1 MQFDLFT
8 SSADKSDKLLG
19 ISAGSKK
26 EFIKALQSFSLF
38 MKIFQLE
45 YDKNMIWISEF
56 LKRKITSQKSYY
68 VSKRVPTPNCLICH
82 EKLQSIYLLPMPTMV
97 IICCLIIKT
106 WQKER
111 RKKCY
116 SFTWPAA
123 SRTSLVRGITIGKT
137 GKTAVLPKFSIAL
150 TLSQVGGLDYTHPGI
165 GFISPKKFSLLRPC
179 W

>member
-19 ISAGSKK
+19 ISAGSTK
-26 EFIKALQSFSLF
+26 EFLKDFALKSFSLF

-45 YDKNMIWISEF
+45 YDKTMIWISEC

-68 VSKRVPTPNCLICH
+68 VPKRVPTPNCLICH
-82 EKLQSIYLLPMPTMV
+82 EKLQSIYLLPMTTMV
-97 IICCLIIKT
+97 IICCLVIKT

-123 SRTSLVRGITIGKT
+123 SRTSLVRGIIIGKT
-137 GKTAVLPKFSIAL
+137 GKTAVLPKFPVTL
-150 TLSQVGGLDYTHPGI
+150 TMDF
-165 GFISPKKFSLLRPC
+165 FIHGWNCCQFF
-179 W
+179 